1 MSAVYQT
8 AVPPHT
14 PRDDRATQAAAT
26 RAAFARDVL
35 AGLADAP
42 KSIPCTWLYD
52 HRGSELFE
60 EITQLAEYY
69 PTRTER
75 LILERCAAQIAQ
87 AAGPGAT
94 VVELGSGSSRKTPIL
109 LGALEAPAAYLPIDI
124 SAEFLDQSVRVLQA
138 HFPRLPIH
146 PVVADFTQINALPEL
161 ARVQRV
167 QGARGVEGGGRRVVF
182 FPGSTIGNFTPDDAV
197 RLLDRIGQ
205 AVGPD
210 ALMVVGADP
219 THDPAV
225 LIPAYD
231 DARGVTA
238 AFNKNLLVRINREL
252 QGNFS
257 LSAFRHE
264 ARFNTEHQRVEMHLV
279 SRYTQ
284 RVTVMGRLFMFAAG
298 ESVHTENSYKYGL
311 VKFQAMARRAGW
323 SHRQFWVDG
332 QSRFA
337 VHVLERGR

>member
-8 AVPPHT
+8 AIQPMT
-14 PRDDRATQAAAT
+14 LRDERAEHDD
-26 RAAFARDVL
+26 FARDVL
-35 AGLADAP
+35 AGLSQP
-42 KSIPCTWLYD
+42 RKSIPCTWLYD

-109 LGALEAPAAYLPIDI
+109 LGALQAPAAYLPIDI
-124 SAEFLDQSVRVLQA
+124 SAQFLDESVRALQA
-138 HFPRLPIH
+138 QFPRLPMH
-146 PVVADFTQINALPEL
+146 PVVADFTQINSLPEL
-161 ARVQRV
+161 ARV
-167 QGARGVEGGGRRVVF
+167 AGGGRRVVF
-182 FPGSTIGNFTPDDAV
+182 FPGSTIGNFMPDDAV

-225 LIPAYD
+225 LVPAYD

-252 QGNFS
+252 GGNFS

-264 ARFNTEHQRVEMHLV
+264 ARFNAEHQRVEMHLV
-279 SRYTQ
+279 SQYTQ
-284 RVTVMGRLFMFAAG
+284 RVTVLGRAFMFAAG
-298 ESVHTENSYKYGL
+298 ETIHTENSYKYGL

-323 SHRQFWVDG
+323 AHRQFWVDG

-337 VHVLERGR
+337 VHVLERGG

>member
-8 AVPPHT
+8 AIQPQVLP
-14 PRDDRATQAAAT
+14 DRATHAAAH
-26 RAAFARDVL
+26 AAFARDVL
-35 AGLADAP
+35 AGLSQRH

-52 HRGSELFE
+52 HRGSQLFE

-109 LGALEAPAAYLPIDI
+109 LGALESPKAYLPIDI
-124 SAEFLDQSVRVLQA
+124 SEQFLNQSVRMLQA

-146 PVVADFTQINALPEL
+146 PVVADFTQLSTLPEL
-161 ARVQRV
+161 ARVS
-167 QGARGVEGGGRRVVF
+167 GGGRRVVF
-182 FPGSTIGNFTPDDAV
+182 FPGSAIGNFTPDEAV
-197 RLLDRIGQ
+197 ALLGRIGQ

-231 DARGVTA
+231 DKRGVTA

-264 ARFNTEHQRVEMHLV
+264 ARFNSEHQRVEMHLV
-279 SRYTQ
+279 SQYTQ
-284 RVTVMGRLFMFAAG
+284 RATVMGRAFMFAAG

-323 SHRQFWVDG
+323 AHRQFWVDG

>member
-1 MSAVYQT
+1 LQ
-8 AVPPHT
+8 
-14 PRDDRATQAAAT
+14 DERATAAAAT
-26 RAAFARDVL
+26 HAAFAQDVL
-35 AGLADAP
+35 AGLSRP
-42 KSIPCTWLYD
+42 HKSVPCTWLYD

-124 SAEFLDQSVRVLQA
+124 SAQFLNESVRVLQA

-146 PVVADFTQINALPEL
+146 PVVADFTQLNALPEL
-161 ARVQRV
+161 ARVP
-167 QGARGVEGGGRRVVF
+167 GGGRRVVF
-182 FPGSTIGNFTPDDAV
+182 FPGSTIGNFTPEDAIG
-197 RLLDRIGQ
+197 LLGRIGQ

-238 AFNKNLLVRINREL
+238 AFDKNLLVRINREL

-279 SRYTQ
+279 SQYTQ
-284 RVTVMGRLFMFAAG
+284 RVTVLGRPFMFAQG
-298 ESVHTENSYKYGL
+298 ESIHTENSYKYGL

-323 SHRQFWVDG
+323 AHRQFWVDG

>member
-8 AVPPHT
+8 AVPP
-14 PRDDRATQAAAT
+14 RTQADQATPQAAST
-26 RAAFARDVL
+26 AFAHDVL
-35 AGLADAP
+35 AGLWQP
-42 KSIPCTWLYD
+42 RKSIPCTWLYD

-75 LILERCAAQIAQ
+75 LILERCAAEIAQ

-124 SAEFLDQSVRVLQA
+124 SAQYLTQSVRVLQA

-146 PVVADFTQINALPEL
+146 PVVADFTQISALPEL

-167 QGARGVEGGGRRVVF
+167 SGGRRVVF
-182 FPGSTIGNFTPDDAV
+182 FPGSTIGNFTPDDAI

-225 LIPAYD
+225 LVPAYD

-264 ARFNTEHQRVEMHLV
+264 ARFNVEHQRVEMHLV
-279 SRYTQ
+279 SEYTQ
-284 RVTVMGRLFMFAAG
+284 RVTVLGRAFMFAAG
-298 ESVHTENSYKYGL
+298 ESIHTENSYKYGL

>member
-8 AVPPHT
+8 IIQPQALQDGAT
-14 PRDDRATQAAAT
+14 PAAT
-26 RAAFARDVL
+26 HAAFARDVL
-35 AGLADAP
+35 AGLSQP
-42 KSIPCTWLYD
+42 NKNIPCTWLYD
-52 HRGSELFE
+52 HRGSQRFE
-60 EITQLAEYY
+60 EITQLDEYY

-109 LGALEAPAAYLPIDI
+109 LGALQAPAAYLPIDI
-124 SAEFLDQSVRVLQA
+124 SAHFLNQSVRVLQA

-146 PVVADFTQINALPEL
+146 PVVADFTQISSLPEL
-161 ARVQRV
+161 AR
-167 QGARGVEGGGRRVVF
+167 APSGGRRMVF
-182 FPGSTIGNFTPDDAV
+182 FPGSTIGNFAPDEAV
-197 RLLDRIGQ
+197 ALLGRIGQ

-231 DARGVTA
+231 DKRGVTA

-264 ARFNTEHQRVEMHLV
+264 ARWHAEHQRVEMHLV
-279 SRYTQ
+279 SQYTQ
-284 RVTVMGRLFMFAAG
+284 RATVLGRPFIFAAG
-298 ESVHTENSYKYGL
+298 ESIHTENSYKYGL
-311 VKFQAMARRAGW
+311 VKFQAIARRAGW
-323 SHRQFWVDG
+323 AHRQFWVDG